1 MHFCSLRELN
11 SVSLSRTLIFIPRK
25 ALKEWPAVELS
36 ARNTL
41 TLLALASL
49 LHINIASQ
57 DSRALFNMRRLQ
69 SFNPS
74 QQKTRDSSVNWWR
87 CWARE
92 RARSSKNNVG
102 KEREESR
109 RSSVWTSYRKR
120 CCHIKRW
127 ALLGRMLSSRR
138 QLPLFRPVWRS
149 RRKPQEAIR
158 HKARLQRGKQKG
170 VASTFHLN
178 HEEEKRKKK

>member
-102 KEREESR
+102 KERGESR

-120 CCHIKRW
+120 CCHIKGW
-127 ALLGRMLSSRR
+127 ALLGGCCRAGANFLFSALFDAAGGSRR
-138 QLPLFRPVWRS
+138 RTSDTKRGSKEGSRKVWR
-149 RRKPQEAIR
+149 
-158 HKARLQRGKQKG
+158 QR
-170 VASTFHLN
+170 SILIM
-178 HEEEKRKKK
+178 KKKKGKKK